1 MEEVTMKI
9 KKIAAVAIGV
19 VGAIAITGIIGC
31 GGPTPGPVPI
41 YDPTSPATSAQAST
55 PPPISAQQTPTAS
68 AQGGTNCYMTVNEG
82 YQLTI
87 GVVATSDCTADAR
100 IVQSTLDEAS
110 PGDTVTPNTGPPPAG
125 AQPICGGQISLFG
138 QSNDDGEAYSQ
149 YPYALEPVCADM
161 AWS

>member
-1 MEEVTMKI
+1 
-9 KKIAAVAIGV
+9 
-19 VGAIAITGIIGC
+19 
-31 GGPTPGPVPI
+31 
-41 YDPTSPATSAQAST
+41 
-55 PPPISAQQTPTAS
+55 
-68 AQGGTNCYMTVNEG
+68 MTVNEG

-87 GVVATSDCTADAR
+87 GVFGTSDCT
-100 IVQSTLDEAS
+100 VQSTLDEPS

-138 QSNDDGEAYSQ
+138 QSNDDGEGYSQ